1 MGWSSS
7 SKSSRFCTSECELLH
22 TGVQVTA
29 HRSVSYCTLECELLH
44 TGVLVSVPELI
55 PEEIGTFLRENIVN
69 GCIRRQKSTFTVII
83 AEH

>member
-44 TGVLVSVPELI
+44 TGVLVSVPELL
-55 PEEIGTFLRENIVN
+55 PEEMGTFLRENIAN
-69 GCIRRQKSTFTVII
+69 GCLRRQKSTFTVVI